1 MHRNYK
7 TKSISRK
14 RLIMQFEL
22 FYAILTFPIGIL
34 LSYFLMPERAL
45 MYHSIWETWGSQP
58 DGFKTAAEDVC
69 FIIFGCGTLSGAI
82 FYFSEYM
89 CGISSEIINYPKL
102 IYVGITTVIL
112 TFFCL
117 NCILR
122 FKRFIRR
129 KRTK

>member
-1 MHRNYK
+1 
-7 TKSISRK
+7 
-14 RLIMQFEL
+14 MQFEL

-34 LSYFLMPERAL
+34 TSYFLMPERAL
-45 MYHSIWETWGSQP
+45 QYRSFWEALDSPP
-58 DGFKTAAEDVC
+58 DGFKTTAEDFC
-69 FIIFGCGTLSGAI
+69 FIIFGSGTLSGAI
-82 FYFSEYM
+82 FFFSEYM

-102 IYVGITTVIL
+102 IYVGVTTVIL
-112 TFFCL
+112 TYFCL